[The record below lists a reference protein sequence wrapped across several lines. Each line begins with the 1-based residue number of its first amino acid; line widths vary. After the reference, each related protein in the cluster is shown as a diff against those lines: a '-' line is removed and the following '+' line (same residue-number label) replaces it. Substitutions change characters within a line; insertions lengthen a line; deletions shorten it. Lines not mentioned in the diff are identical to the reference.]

1 MSGFFPVGGGSG
13 GGVSAGNTV
22 KLSAPQNAIT
32 FSAIPSSVQH
42 LLFIGDIGTNRAGQ
56 AGGFAFIQ
64 FNGDG
69 AAHYY
74 SEFFTAQNAVLTGA
88 NSSGDSGGRIDTTG
102 ALGPANELL
111 TPFLLWIPN
120 IQGQISNKKY
130 FLFEGSDSTP
140 PTTTQ
145 SAWRQGWW
153 QPTVLATSITQVS
166 FDANAAGSGQLIT
179 GSMISMYQFS

>member
-1 MSGFFPVGGGSG
+1 MSGFFPPSSG
-13 GGVSAGNTV
+13 GGGGVGAGVTT
-22 KLSAPQNAIT
+22 KLGSPQNAIT
-32 FSAIPSSVQH
+32 FSSIPSTVQH
-42 LLFIGDIGTNRAGQ
+42 LLFIGDVGTNRAGQ
-56 AGGFAFIQ
+56 AGGFVFVQ

-74 SEFFTAQNAVLTGA
+74 SEFITNANAVVTAA

-111 TPFLLWIPN
+111 TPFMLWVPN
-120 IQGQISNKKY
+120 IQGVVSNKKY
-130 FLFEGSDSTP
+130 FLFEGSDATP
-140 PTTTQ
+140 PTTT
-145 SAWRQGWW
+145 AANWRQGWW
-153 QPTVLATSITQVS
+153 QPTVLATPITQVS